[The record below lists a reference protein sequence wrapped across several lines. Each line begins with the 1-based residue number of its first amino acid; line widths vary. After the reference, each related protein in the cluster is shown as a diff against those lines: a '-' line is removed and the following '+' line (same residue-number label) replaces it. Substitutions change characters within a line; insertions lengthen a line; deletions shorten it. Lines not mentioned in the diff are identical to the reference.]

1 MELREMLEMIDD
13 TKFVTDPFKKKTG
26 KRTKKR
32 IDEYFNQETRQFI
45 LDIINDDYE
54 EVNIRSVNDA
64 ANLITAR
71 LSPMG
76 FKEIGIGSNRIA
88 YLKDGYV
95 FKIAMD
101 RRGCI
106 DNMSEYLRSI
116 EEPQYLAKVYETNR
130 MIAVAEYARLL
141 SFNEF
146 QENKDKIRKML
157 AHLSL
162 RYITQDMGLINK
174 NYCNLG
180 FRSNGD
186 LIFIDYAYMYK
197 KAGREDK
204 ICCSVCGHSLRP
216 NAECTGYVCTN
227 DRCGT
232 TYLTYEVLNMMDVY
246 LDEIDDEEVVK
257 VANSGDTDSSNFT
270 FVKISGSNVGEMTS
284 ISEEEAKELQK
295 TIEERNEKETKY
307 LSEQQ
312 KSLSESS
319 IDDLEID
326 DEEEKQEEAPV
337 ELHYRKND
345 ISVLSEGDKE
355 KIKELYLKTQGG
367 TKS

>member
-1 MELREMLEMIDD
+1 
-13 TKFVTDPFKKKTG
+13 
-26 KRTKKR
+26 
-32 IDEYFNQETRQFI
+32 
-45 LDIINDDYE
+45 
-54 EVNIRSVNDA
+54 
-64 ANLITAR
+64 
-71 LSPMG
+71 
-76 FKEIGIGSNRIA
+76 
-88 YLKDGYV
+88 
-95 FKIAMD
+95 
-101 RRGCI
+101 
-106 DNMSEYLRSI
+106 
-116 EEPQYLAKVYETNR
+116 
-130 MIAVAEYARLL
+130 
-141 SFNEF
+141 
-146 QENKDKIRKML
+146 
-157 AHLSL
+157 
-162 RYITQDMGLINK
+162 
-174 NYCNLG
+174 
-180 FRSNGD
+180 
-186 LIFIDYAYMYK
+186 
-197 KAGREDK
+197 
-204 ICCSVCGHSLRP
+204 
-216 NAECTGYVCTN
+216 
-227 DRCGT
+227 
-232 TYLTYEVLNMMDVY
+232 MDVY